1 MRHQRKPL
9 LRKGGS
15 LIASNPIDGGTMVS
29 MRGRPLFNNPIER
42 SDIKQGYMYDCFS
55 LVTLSGDIEM
65 HPAWTGERIKQID
78 PDHVSVKL
86 CEPTYN
92 YMGVVQYYTE
102 FDVVVDMYVPA
113 SIAGVAA
120 EGSYI
125 ALFEKALC
133 WMLGGRYG
141 DNSYN
146 VLMHGGNPT
155 TVMTMLGYYTGIL
168 PSTFD
173 RQYLNAIQQIRNR
186 KDFVTCITKSTLPA
200 PYTILQNHCLSIVDA
215 VYHAN
220 LGDIYWLHNPWAIDG
235 YPNDSDPNDGLFWL
249 RADEMKQ
256 IIVETEFT
264 KGIYWKPT
272 GHSGTAP
279 ILPPINVPPPEI
291 PILP

>member
-1 MRHQRKPL
+1 MQKTKKPR

-15 LIASNPIDGGTMVS
+15 LIASNPIGSDAMVS

-42 SDIKQGYMYDCFS
+42 KDIKQGYMYDCFS
-55 LVTLSGDIEM
+55 LVTLAGDIEM
-65 HPAWTGERIKQID
+65 HPEWTGERIKQLD
-78 PDHVSVKL
+78 PDHVGVTFY
-86 CEPTYN
+86 EPTYN
-92 YMGVVQYYTE
+92 YMGVVQYITE
-102 FDVVVDMYVPA
+102 YQIVVDMYVPA
-113 SIAGVAA
+113 SIASVSA

-133 WMLGGRYG
+133 WMLGGRFG
-141 DNSYN
+141 ENSYN

-155 TVMTMLGYYTGIL
+155 TVMTMLGYYNSTM

-173 RQYLNAIQQIRNR
+173 SQYMNAIQQILNR
-186 KDFVTCITKSTLPA
+186 KDFVTCITKPTLPA
-200 PYTILQNHCLSIVDA
+200 PYTILQNHCLNILAA
-215 VYHAN
+215 VQHAN
-220 LGDIYWLHNPWAIDG
+220 LGDIYWLHNPWHIDG

-249 RADEMKQ
+249 RADEMKK

-279 ILPPINVPPPEI
+279 TLPPIDRPPPI
-291 PILP
+291 SPILP